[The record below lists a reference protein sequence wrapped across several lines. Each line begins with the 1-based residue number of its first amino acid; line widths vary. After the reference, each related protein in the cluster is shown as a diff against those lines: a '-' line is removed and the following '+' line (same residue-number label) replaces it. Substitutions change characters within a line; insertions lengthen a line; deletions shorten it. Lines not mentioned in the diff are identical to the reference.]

1 MGMALPPHG
10 ALLSVGLLSVGLLA
24 GASALSAQQK
34 SQDSTVRRIEPIQ
47 VRGARTP
54 SVTGGATAVTI
65 HIDSLPVPLQPAPAL
80 ADVLRQSAFVLV
92 RQNSRGEMEL
102 GIRGS
107 DSRQA
112 AVMLDGLPLTV
123 GWDSRTDPSLIPS
136 TGVQQVTVVR
146 GLGSLLSGA
155 NTLGGVI
162 RMDLNTAAVAG
173 RSLSVGAGF
182 DQYSSRVLSATGA
195 VPVGVAGGTL
205 SMRAG
210 ITNRQRNG
218 VALPGGDPGS
228 GIAGGARDPGDADDA
243 RLRTNS
249 DLEQTDGF
257 SAVRYDHRNGAFV
270 GFTGT
275 AYAAERGVAP
285 EQHIR
290 APRFWRY
297 PMQQR
302 TLGILSAG
310 TGRRSTPFGR
320 GAIDVS
326 AGQTTQ
332 HLDIESFTD
341 RTYGTASSLEKG
353 KERTGIMRVQGTHS
367 LPRGAQWRVGGTV
380 TTVAYDETLDAQ
392 FATARPVR
400 YEQQLQSIGT
410 EVEVP
415 VMGRALLSGGV
426 VRDDASTP
434 RSGGRPSLG
443 SLTRSGWRVGT
454 TLMARDG
461 VRLHAS
467 ASQRSRFAALRELY
481 SGAINRFDPNPELR
495 PEHLL
500 ATEVGITLDGGPFAA
515 HGLQL
520 QAAAFRH
527 RLDDA
532 VMRITLPNR
541 LFRRINRDEIR
552 SAGVEMLATWAPVAL
567 RGASITADATLQ
579 KIRVYDQTI
588 TTNNERRAE
597 HNPERRANLAL
608 LSPSIAGFRASAMA
622 RYTGAQYCQ
631 HPDLGR
637 LVELGAQTTADAAVT
652 RSFAL
657 RSTGILKRLSA
668 LVALDNVA
676 NRTVYDQCGLPQ
688 PGRTLRV
695 GVTLG

>member
-182 DQYSSRVLSATGA
+182 DQYSSRVLSANGA
-195 VPVGVAGGTL
+195 LPTRVAGGLLTV
-205 SMRAG
+205 RG
-210 ITNRQRNG
+210 GVTNRQRDG
-218 VALPGGDPGS
+218 FALPGGTPGNGVS
-228 GIAGGARDPGDADDA
+228 GGTVDPGDPDNDK
-243 RLRTNS
+243 LRTNT
-249 DLEQTDGF
+249 DLNQTDGF
-257 SAVRYDHRNGAFV
+257 VAARYDHTSGAYF

-275 AYAAERGVAP
+275 AYTAERGVAP

-297 PMQQR
+297 PTQDR
-302 TLGILSAG
+302 TLGIVSAG

-320 GAIDVS
+320 GSFDVS

-332 HLDIESFTD
+332 ALEIESYSN
-341 RTYGTASSLEKG
+341 RTFATIATREKG
-353 KERTGIMRVQGTHS
+353 KERANIVRVQASHS
-367 LPRGAQWRVGGTV
+367 LPFGAQLRAAGSLSA
-380 TTVAYDETLDAQ
+380 VAYDETLDAQ
-392 FATARPVR
+392 LATARAVR
-400 YEQQLQSIGT
+400 YEQELQSVGA

-415 VMGRALLSGGV
+415 LFRRALLSGGV
-426 VRDDASTP
+426 VRDEAKTP
-434 RSGGRPSLG
+434 KTGGRTSLG
-443 SLTRSGWRVGT
+443 TLDKTGWRVGST
-454 TLMARDG
+454 VMLTDA

-467 ASQRSRFAALRELY
+467 VSERARFAALRELY
-481 SGAINRFDPNPELR
+481 SGALNRFDPNPNLR
-495 PEHLL
+495 PENLL
-500 ATEVGITLDGGPFAA
+500 AMEAGVTLDGGIFGQ

-532 VMRITLPNR
+532 VIRITLPNR

-597 HNPERRANLAL
+597 HNPERRVNLAL

-622 RYTGAQYCQ
+622 RYTGVQYCQ
-631 HPDLGR
+631 HPDLAR
-637 LVELGAQTTADAAVT
+637 LVELGSQTTADAAVT
-652 RSFAL
+652 RNFSL
-657 RSTGILKRLSA
+657 RSRGLFQRLTA
-668 LVALDNVA
+668 LVALDNVG

-688 PGRTLRV
+688 PGRTLRF
-695 GVTLG
+695 GLTLG